1 MKAVYLFAIAV
12 ALAFLLDYVHVHLMC
27 PHCPFPSPMLPIFA
41 LLVVVTVATL
51 YFYIHGFKP
60 VETRPAGYYLVVAN
74 LLREPERSIYIKIY
88 EKGGEA
94 VLAEVAREL
103 GLRKLRAWRAA
114 QRLAEKN
121 LVVLEKQAGR
131 LVVRLR
137 PLEELSI
144 EPEHGKNY
152 KRYKQDKQHKAEKHP

>member
-1 MKAVYLFAIAV
+1 MRLVVLIAIAV
-12 ALAFLLDYVHVHLMC
+12 TAAFLLDYVHVRVMC
-27 PHCPFPSPMLPIFA
+27 PLCPFPSPMLPVFA
-41 LLVVVTVATL
+41 LLVILTAAVF
-51 YFYIHGFKP
+51 YFFFTFKP
-60 VETRPAGYYLVVAN
+60 VKTQPQGLPLVISN

-94 VLAEVAREL
+94 YLSEVAKEL

-121 LVVLEKQAGR
+121 LVVLEKKSGR

-144 EPEHGKNY
+144 QPIHRQNY
-152 KRYKQDKQHKAEKHP
+152 KQ